1 VADRGHAKADQV
13 VGRQLGQYF
22 SVDIVVAERRGVA
35 LKAQALQSCRCVHAL
50 ILGCE

>member
-35 LKAQALQSCRCVHAL
+35 SRPKLCSHAAASMR
-50 ILGCE
+50 